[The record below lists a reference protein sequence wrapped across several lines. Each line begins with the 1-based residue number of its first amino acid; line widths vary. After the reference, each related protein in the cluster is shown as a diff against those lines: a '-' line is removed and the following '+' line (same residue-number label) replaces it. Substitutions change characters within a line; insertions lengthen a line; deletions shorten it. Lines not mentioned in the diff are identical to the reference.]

1 MSIKDRSNSNHS
13 TYDINRMIINID
25 GSVMQ
30 YIYENDK
37 VEIKTPNDVA
47 SEERIKYLKMIE
59 ERDELSCLMASECG
73 GFYFNF
79 FKGGLIDMDIKES
92 VKLRFLYLCTYT
104 NYTEKGMYL
113 VYDNGKKMD
122 RGGIGDT
129 LSLSDRELSST
140 ITSLIKNKLIIKEGR
155 YYMINRD
162 VVYRGR
168 ISNGKIKESYSRIF
182 DKGLRELYAN
192 CDAKQHKQLY
202 YLFKLLPYVNL
213 KYNAICQNPS
223 ENIADD
229 VIPLKLSEICE
240 IVGYNPKNSGRLKKD
255 MYELHL
261 FGQYAI
267 LGIENKNGMWFK
279 INPRVLYAGTGSH
292 LEEFKNLLCT
302 DFSISK

>member
-1 MSIKDRSNSNHS
+1 MSINNENNSNHN
-13 TYDINRMIINID
+13 TYDINRILISAD

-37 VEIKTPNDVA
+37 VQIKTPKDLA
-47 SEERIKYLKMIE
+47 SEERIKYLNMIE
-59 ERDELSCLMASECG
+59 ERDELSCLIASECG
-73 GFYFNF
+73 SFYFNF
-79 FKGGLIDMDIKES
+79 FNGGLVDMDMKES

-122 RGGIGDT
+122 RGGIGDV
-129 LSLSDRELSST
+129 LNLSDRELSST
-140 ITSLIKNKLIIKEGR
+140 ITSLVKNKLIIKEGR
-155 YYMINRD
+155 HYMINGD
-162 VVYRGR
+162 VAHRGKL
-168 ISNGKIKESYSRIF
+168 SGNKIKQSYSRIF
-182 DKGLRELYAN
+182 DNGLRELYDN

-223 ENIADD
+223 ENIAED
-229 VIPLKLSEICE
+229 VIPLRLSEICE
-240 IVGYNPKNSGRLKKD
+240 VVGYNSKNSGRLKKD

-292 LEEFKNLLCT
+292 LEEFKTLLCT